1 MKGIGS
7 RWILLPSPMAV
18 RDTFI
23 SCLNC
28 KSLKPKTESS
38 EIMEYT
44 TNNTWFP
51 LRTRLETRVPITDCK
66 ERTLGATASSCR
78 VPGPSPFRAVAAVKS
93 EWDCIQL
100 ISGSEGENSVLFTMN
115 MTLLSLHKDEA
126 RELME
131 KFWAQLFTDL
141 FPRTEWS
148 KETRKMFPWGTLW
161 FCPPQRKLFTFLQT
175 RKLQGWT
182 NDILAFKPYGL
193 LSRAQI
199 TPHVHAGK
207 CLWIP
212 QT

>member
-1 MKGIGS
+1 MLRLLSSSVTECKRVQLFQTFTFCCLRKGLGSSVCRDAYITFRDSCRMKGIGS

-28 KSLKPKTESS
+28 KSLKPKTKSS

-131 KFWAQLFTDL
+131 KF
-141 FPRTEWS
+141 
-148 KETRKMFPWGTLW
+148 
-161 FCPPQRKLFTFLQT
+161 
-175 RKLQGWT
+175 
-182 NDILAFKPYGL
+182 
-193 LSRAQI
+193 
-199 TPHVHAGK
+199 
-207 CLWIP
+207 
-212 QT
+212 